1 MEELLKTI
9 LAKLDSIEKEVR
21 NLFEAIAT
29 NEAEHRNFETQ
40 LEQLYEC
47 NKKQQD
53 DNIKIL
59 SWFAMISGILL
70 TAINIVDKLFRR

>member
-21 NLFEAIAT
+21 NLYEAIAT
-29 NEAEHRNFETQ
+29 NEAEHKNFETQ

-59 SWFAMISGILL
+59 SWFAMISGLLL
-70 TAINIVDKLFRR
+70 TAINIADKLFRR